1 MDQGRS
7 WVKLASGL
15 PQGFIYSIS
24 LHPLRPKEWFATQMG
39 RLFRSIDDGISWQE
53 MPETLESVLVKRLFF
68 DAAQPNE
75 IFALTEGQGIFS
87 SRILP

>member
-1 MDQGRS
+1 
-7 WVKLASGL
+7 
-15 PQGFIYSIS
+15 
-24 LHPLRPKEWFATQMG
+24 MG